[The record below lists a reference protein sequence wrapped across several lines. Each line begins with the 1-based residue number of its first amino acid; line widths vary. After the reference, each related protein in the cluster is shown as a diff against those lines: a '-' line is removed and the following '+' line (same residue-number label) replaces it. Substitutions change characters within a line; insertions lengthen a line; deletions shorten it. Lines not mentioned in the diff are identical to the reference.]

1 MEEQGERWGHKSVF
15 QCSSHVY
22 NDVELPGP
30 RLGSKHEEKQAYL
43 PSLSQEHL
51 LLESA
56 WVLP

>member
-1 MEEQGERWGHKSVF
+1 
-15 QCSSHVY
+15 VY
-22 NDVELPGP
+22 NEVELPGP

-56 WVLP
+56 WVWP